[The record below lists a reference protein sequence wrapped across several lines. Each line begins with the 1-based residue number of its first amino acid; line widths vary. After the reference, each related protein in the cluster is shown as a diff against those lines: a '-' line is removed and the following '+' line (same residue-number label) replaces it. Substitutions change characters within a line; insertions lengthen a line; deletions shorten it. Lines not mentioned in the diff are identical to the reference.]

1 MKRTYIKPDVN
12 VVEIHIQGIVA
23 ISTVSVSNET
33 YDEGT
38 MTDLVKQETNG
49 GNSIWDNEW

>member
-38 MTDLVKQETNG
+38 MTDLVKQETNE

>member
-1 MKRTYIKPDVN
+1 MKRTYIIPDVN

-23 ISTVSVSNET
+23 TSTVSVSNET
-33 YDEGT
+33 YNEDT
-38 MTDLVKQETNG
+38 MTDLVKQETNV